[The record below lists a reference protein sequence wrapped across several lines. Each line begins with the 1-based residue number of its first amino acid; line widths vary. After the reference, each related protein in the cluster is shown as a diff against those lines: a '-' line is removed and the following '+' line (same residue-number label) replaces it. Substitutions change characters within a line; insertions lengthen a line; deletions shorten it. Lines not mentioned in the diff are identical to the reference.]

1 MAGIEPFT
9 QVEGVRVYKGGE
21 ELRQAAAAL
30 SGPSLAPKPSLAA
43 PLPPQQASH
52 VDKTGHTSKTSSF
65 NDRRDSRDQSDPA
78 QPADPQSADFE
89 LVYNQGLT
97 LQERASQAGG
107 STQGQLDLL
116 KQACDKY
123 HDAWQLQNSSHA
135 ALYNWGVALSDM
147 AHLEKRTEEDAA
159 YHCLLAAAEKYA
171 LSLFY
176 SANNPQALNNWGLVL
191 QELSTMRTPSERVLL
206 VQQSVAKFR
215 RAIRLRPEFDRACYN
230 LGTVYYAHACSLQNE
245 VQNPQANQEPSGSQP
260 VSEAALRRTFSL
272 AAQYILLSYV
282 LQPAKDVYSKSL
294 QVIKQL
300 LPLPHLRAG
309 QLLAIAPDSLDSVPE
324 QWLVSL
330 FVLDQSGFKTVA
342 PQDQPYD
349 QSNQSGALAVQET
362 NGDGDAQHAQQADKV
377 NDSQQSASYE
387 IELSDIACVKP
398 CNDPSLPPGYAFW
411 VSTHSRT
418 QGFYF
423 VAEVSEDAE
432 GWVDALHMA
441 SFAAKQGR
449 MQMLGKALATA
460 SGEQQYHSQ
469 PDKSGTPLD
478 AK

>member
-1 MAGIEPFT
+1 MQQRT
-9 QVEGVRVYKGGE
+9 
-21 ELRQAAAAL
+21 
-30 SGPSLAPKPSLAA
+30 LA
-43 PLPPQQASH
+43 
-52 VDKTGHTSKTSSF
+52 
-65 NDRRDSRDQSDPA
+65 
-78 QPADPQSADFE
+78 
-89 LVYNQGLT
+89 
-97 LQERASQAGG
+97 LQEA
-107 STQGQLDLL
+107 
-116 KQACDKY
+116 
-123 HDAWQLQNSSHA
+123 
-135 ALYNWGVALSDM
+135 
-147 AHLEKRTEEDAA
+147 
-159 YHCLLAAAEKYA
+159 
-171 LSLFY
+171 
-176 SANNPQALNNWGLVL
+176 
-191 QELSTMRTPSERVLL
+191 
-206 VQQSVAKFR
+206 
-215 RAIRLRPEFDRACYN
+215 
-230 LGTVYYAHACSLQNE
+230 
-245 VQNPQANQEPSGSQP
+245 SGSEQ
-260 VSEAALRRTFSL
+260 VSEGTLRRTFSL

-349 QSNQSGALAVQET
+349 QSNQSAAPAVQET
-362 NGDGDAQHAQQADKV
+362 NGDDNAQHTQQADKAD
-377 NDSQQSASYE
+377 DSQQSASYE

-469 PDKSGTPLD
+469 PDRSSTPLD

>member
-1 MAGIEPFT
+1 MA
-9 QVEGVRVYKGGE
+9 
-21 ELRQAAAAL
+21 
-30 SGPSLAPKPSLAA
+30 
-43 PLPPQQASH
+43 
-52 VDKTGHTSKTSSF
+52 
-65 NDRRDSRDQSDPA
+65 
-78 QPADPQSADFE
+78 
-89 LVYNQGLT
+89 
-97 LQERASQAGG
+97 LQEPLG
-107 STQGQLDLL
+107 S
-116 KQACDKY
+116 
-123 HDAWQLQNSSHA
+123 
-135 ALYNWGVALSDM
+135 
-147 AHLEKRTEEDAA
+147 E
-159 YHCLLAAAEKYA
+159 
-171 LSLFY
+171 
-176 SANNPQALNNWGLVL
+176 
-191 QELSTMRTPSERVLL
+191 
-206 VQQSVAKFR
+206 
-215 RAIRLRPEFDRACYN
+215 
-230 LGTVYYAHACSLQNE
+230 
-245 VQNPQANQEPSGSQP
+245 P
-260 VSEAALRRTFSL
+260 VSEAALRHTFSL

-349 QSNQSGALAVQET
+349 QSSQSAAPAIQEA
-362 NGDGDAQHAQQADKV
+362 NGNSDAQHTQQADKV
-377 NDSQQSASYE
+377 NDKQQSASYQ
-387 IELSDIACVKP
+387 IELSDVACVKP

-432 GWVDALHMA
+432 GWIDALHMA

-469 PDKSGTPLD
+469 PDRSSTALE

>member
-9 QVEGVRVYKGGE
+9 QVEGVKVYKGGE
-21 ELRQAAAAL
+21 ELRRAAAAL
-30 SGPSLAPKPSLAA
+30 SGPSLAPKPSLTA

-65 NDRRDSRDQSDPA
+65 NDRRDSRDQPDPA

-116 KQACDKY
+116 KQAK
-123 HDAWQLQNSSHA
+123 
-135 ALYNWGVALSDM
+135 
-147 AHLEKRTEEDAA
+147 
-159 YHCLLAAAEKYA
+159 KYA

-206 VQQSVAKFR
+206 VHQSVAKFR

-245 VQNPQANQEPSGSQP
+245 VQNPQANQEPLGSEP
-260 VSEAALRRTFSL
+260 VSEAALRHTFSL

-349 QSNQSGALAVQET
+349 QSR
-362 NGDGDAQHAQQADKV
+362 
-377 NDSQQSASYE
+377 
-387 IELSDIACVKP
+387 
-398 CNDPSLPPGYAFW
+398 YAFW

-432 GWVDALHMA
+432 GWIDALHMA

-469 PDKSGTPLD
+469 PDRSSTALE